1 MELVRGQASR
11 PVVARVHEHRQTV
24 VRDRQ
29 FYERDTVL
37 SREFALGVFDRS
49 RSVGDYGLAS
59 HELLEA
65 TARAGDAD
73 RDLDLRVFLAEVFS
87 SGYRHGVDRGRTID
101 DDLPGERTGLCS
113 LTPDCRTCG
122 GGWCRGFAR
131 RRGCTGNRGFALYS
145 RSGLCG
151 RVRRSGCGGLFGL
164 RRRLRRG
171 RGPRGRGLLW
181 RLVIAAASDHYDR
194 HQHADDKQ
202 ALSAR
207 QVPSKLILHR
217 VSGLLIPIRFS
228 TFRSTQLRTPEESRC
243 ITFVTYFLQIRRVPR
258 QN

>member
-1 MELVRGQASR
+1 M
-11 PVVARVHEHRQTV
+11 
-24 VRDRQ
+24 
-29 FYERDTVL
+29 
-37 SREFALGVFDRS
+37 
-49 RSVGDYGLAS
+49 
-59 HELLEA
+59 
-65 TARAGDAD
+65 
-73 RDLDLRVFLAEVFS
+73 FLAEVFS
-87 SGYRHGVDRGRTID
+87 SSYCHGIDRGRTVND
-101 DDLPGERTGLCS
+101 DFPRERTGLRG
-113 LTPDCRTCG
+113 LALNCRTCSCG
-122 GGWCRGFAR
+122 RCRGFAW
-131 RRGCTGNRGFALYS
+131 RRGCTRNWGFALYS
-145 RSGLCG
+145 RSGLCD

-243 ITFVTYFLQIRRVPR
+243 ITFVTYFLQIRRIPR